1 MKKFIINILIFCGIV
16 AVVDVAAGRFFWYL
30 QSIEAGGRSGD
41 EYYVCKESK
50 EDVLIMGSSRALHH
64 YVSSLFLDSLGMSC
78 FNGGQDGN
86 GIVMQY
92 GRWKMISKRHVPKL
106 VIYDVE
112 PIFDYGMNDNT
123 RYIDRLKPFAGDKE
137 VKQYITGLYPLEDLK
152 LFSHLYRYNYKF
164 LEIASDCLNK
174 GNGEGGYKPL
184 YGHIRR
190 EMVEADAP
198 DKTNS
203 EVQIYDEL
211 KVTQLHNLITEVK
224 ASGSTI
230 VLVSSPYWKS
240 YGIPD
245 LRIIEKIAEELGVPF
260 FNYSDSDLCN
270 NPDYF
275 ADSMHLND
283 VGAHVFT
290 EDVVGKIKTM
300 NGL

>member
-1 MKKFIINILIFCGIV
+1 M
-16 AVVDVAAGRFFWYL
+16 
-30 QSIEAGGRSGD
+30 
-41 EYYVCKESK
+41 
-50 EDVLIMGSSRALHH
+50 
-64 YVSSLFLDSLGMSC
+64 
-78 FNGGQDGN
+78 
-86 GIVMQY
+86 
-92 GRWKMISKRHVPKL
+92 
-106 VIYDVE
+106 
-112 PIFDYGMNDNT
+112 
-123 RYIDRLKPFAGDKE
+123 
-137 VKQYITGLYPLEDLK
+137 
-152 LFSHLYRYNYKF
+152 
-164 LEIASDCLNK
+164 
-174 GNGEGGYKPL
+174 
-184 YGHIRR
+184 
-190 EMVEADAP
+190 
-198 DKTNS
+198 
-203 EVQIYDEL
+203 
-211 KVTQLHNLITEVK
+211 ITEVK